1 MKLRWY
7 PALVALLACATIAA
21 FAPARAESPQK
32 IAVVDLDV
40 IMRDSSAAK
49 GIQDQMKDHLEDF
62 RKAVKEQEDKF
73 RAEREDLVK
82 QRNVLS
88 PDAFNNKQ
96 RELEQKA
103 TDTELEF
110 RRREQRIRQA
120 GGNAQQELQKVLLAV
135 VADVAKKEGVAIV
148 MPKGALLYA
157 GDTKDITKSALQQ
170 LNSKL
175 PAVKVTLP
183 K

>member
-1 MKLRWY
+1 MRLRLY
-7 PALVALLACATIAA
+7 PALAALLACLQFAT
-21 FAPARAESPQK
+21 FTPANAESPQK

-49 GIQDQMKDHLEDF
+49 GIQEQMKGHLESF

-82 QRNVLS
+82 QRNVLAA
-88 PDAFNNKQ
+88 DAFNKKQ
-96 RELEQKA
+96 RDLEQKA

-148 MPKGALLYA
+148 MPKGALLYS
-157 GDTKDITKSALQQ
+157 GDTKDITDSALKQ

-175 PAVKVTLP
+175 PAVKVTLS